1 MLNQHLKFIIPLAML
16 LSACASLPPPPVP
29 VHKNAS
35 VLGLRLNIRASMMGS
50 HTPVKVYFVRAD
62 NPKQHPK
69 KGTVIAANYKDGD
82 IFYLLNAEPGYYM
95 LTFCRLVVS
104 KNRYTA
110 LFPEKVALASR
121 TRVKSGELVFMG
133 DINIKTTRRPEQSDS
148 YQKYLVASLEIENK
162 SVADAIQK
170 SLNPFAQKVKHI
182 FWYGMSHSTMKDPE
196 AKKAFLT
203 DSMEA
208 FKNTAWS
215 SKF

>member
-1 MLNQHLKFIIPLAML
+1 MLNLHLTFVIPLAML

-29 VHKNAS
+29 VNKNAS
-35 VLGLRLNIRASMMGS
+35 VLGVRVNVRASMMGS
-50 HTPVKVYFVRAD
+50 HTPVKVYFVRVD
-62 NPKQHPK
+62 NPKQHPM
-69 KGTVIAANYKDGD
+69 KGTVVATNYKDGD

-110 LFPEKVALASR
+110 LFSEQIALASI
-121 TRVKSGELVFMG
+121 TRVKSGEIVFMG

-148 YQKYLVASLEIENK
+148 YQKYLVASLEIEHK
-162 SVADAIQK
+162 SVSDAVQK
-170 SLNPFAQKVKHI
+170 SLNPFAQKVKHL
-182 FWYGMSHSTMKDPE
+182 FWYGMSHSAMKGPE
-196 AKKAFLT
+196 AKKTFLT
-203 DSMEA
+203 DSRET